1 MRFLITGGTGFLG
14 SALAR
19 KLCNHGHHVTILS
32 RQSKVPAYMA
42 DLEISLI
49 DDILRLRKKDYF
61 DIVVNLAGEGIAD
74 RPWSPARK
82 TLLRTSRIATTEE
95 LLRALQ
101 RLDKPP
107 RILLSGSA
115 IGIYGFRTDGV
126 VDEQTSLVMNTQDFA
141 QQLCMEWEHAA
152 QAHAH
157 PDTRVILLRTG
168 LVLGPGGLL
177 ARLLPLFRFGLG
189 GRLGNGQQMMSWV
202 HRDDWVGM
210 VLQLIQ
216 DDGSQGPYNL
226 TSPVPITNAHFTK
239 VLSSRLHRP
248 ALLNV
253 PASLLH
259 LTLGDMSQLML
270 GSQNVQPT
278 RLMGLGY
285 NMRYPQIELAV
296 SQILSRAEV
305 NQRT

>member
-19 KLCNHGHHVTILS
+19 KLCNHGHQVTILS
-32 RQSKVPAYMA
+32 RRDKLPGSLS
-42 DLEISLI
+42 DLEITLI
-49 DDILRLRKKDYF
+49 DDVLRLRKKDYF

-95 LLRALQ
+95 LLTALR

-115 IGIYGFRTDGV
+115 IGIYGNHTDGI
-126 VDEQTSLVMNTQDFA
+126 VDEQTHLVLNTQDFA

-152 QAHAH
+152 QANAH
-157 PDTRVILLRTG
+157 MDTRVILLRTG
-168 LVLGPGGLL
+168 LVLGPGGMLG
-177 ARLLPLFRFGLG
+177 RMLPLFRLGLG
-189 GRLGNGQQMMSWV
+189 GRFGTGQQMMSWV

-210 VLQLIQ
+210 VLHLIQ
-216 DDGSQGPYNL
+216 DENSQGPYNL
-226 TSPVPITNAHFTK
+226 TSPNPVSNALFTRA
-239 VLSSRLHRP
+239 LSSRLHRP
-248 ALLNV
+248 AILTV

-278 RLMGLGY
+278 RLIGLGY
-285 NMRYPQIELAV
+285 NLRYPQIELAL
-296 SQILSRAEV
+296 SQILSRAEAPH
-305 NQRT
+305 RM